1 MPCIAY
7 GGALTAALLLSR
19 YVSLSLGRFHCG
31 TGRPASLALIVYF
44 TKPMLQSFPLF
55 TVARRIRQTIANFM
69 FPVSEALAVLPALP
83 IVAPVPQ
90 RLRRNS
96 RDLWDR
102 DLNVGL
108 PWRSL
113 SG

>member
-1 MPCIAY
+1 MIPPS
-7 GGALTAALLLSR
+7 GAAPSR
-19 YVSLSLGRFHCG
+19 KSGRPPSPRRAS
-31 TGRPASLALIVYF
+31 TTPASLALIVYF

-55 TVARRIRQTIANFM
+55 TVARRIRQTIAQLM
-69 FPVSEALAVLPALP
+69 FPVSEALAVLPVLP
-83 IVAPVPQ
+83 IVALVPP

-108 PWRSL
+108 PRRNL
-113 SG
+113 SV

>member
-1 MPCIAY
+1 MIPQPGAAPSRKSGRPPCP
-7 GGALTAALLLSR
+7 R
-19 YVSLSLGRFHCG
+19 RVS
-31 TGRPASLALIVYF
+31 TTPASLALIVYF

-55 TVARRIRQTIANFM
+55 TVARRIRQTIAKLM

-83 IVAPVPQ
+83 IVALVPP

-113 SG
+113 SV